1 MLAEEGV
8 MFVKTCEHGL
18 EEIVSKR
25 DSSFYKGERSRN
37 SGISVTDY
45 GQITQITVTVYSIP
59 KFLCLS

>member
-1 MLAEEGV
+1 
-8 MFVKTCEHGL
+8 
-18 EEIVSKR
+18 VSKR
-25 DSSFYKGERSRN
+25 DGSFYKSGRSRN